1 MFVKFHRASWRSIFA
16 AFAVFPLLGL
26 ASVLPASAQSRISV
40 SVSPLTA
47 SVQAG
52 GGSQQFIATVR
63 NDRHKQGVRWTL
75 SSPGCSGSACGTLSA
90 TTSASGTP
98 ITYTAP
104 SNVPNPA
111 AVTLRATSISNT
123 AKRASATITITGS
136 SAAPMVTI
144 SPNRCSSPQP
154 FKMTLLLLV

>member
-1 MFVKFHRASWRSIFA
+1 MFVKSHRASWRSFFVAFA
-16 AFAVFPLLGL
+16 AFPLMGL
-26 ASVLPASAQSRISV
+26 ASVPRASAQSRISV
-40 SVSPLTA
+40 SVSPFTA

-63 NDRHKQGVRWTL
+63 NDRHKQGVRWAL

-144 SPNRCSSPQP
+144 SRNRS
-154 FKMTLLLLV
+154 K